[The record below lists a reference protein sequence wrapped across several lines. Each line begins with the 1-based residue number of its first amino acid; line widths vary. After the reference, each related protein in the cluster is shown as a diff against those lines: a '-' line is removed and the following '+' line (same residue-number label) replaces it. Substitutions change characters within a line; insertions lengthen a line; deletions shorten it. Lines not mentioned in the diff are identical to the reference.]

1 MWNNAFFMLYN
12 ITNQFLLTIKLKIMK
27 KLFSIFAGVLFASS
41 MMAADLLNIDFTAG
55 QGEWTIDNKDLGGLT
70 AVWVQDSQY
79 GMKATAYVDKANHA
93 TESWLVSPAIDL
105 SAATSATLAFS
116 HARRYGDLSQLSVQ
130 AKAGEGA
137 WTVLEVSVWP
147 DGTSWNFEDATADL
161 SAFAG
166 KANVQV
172 AFVYTSSAS
181 AAATWEI
188 KTVTITDGD
197 APVVP
202 VDDSDVTFL
211 PADFEGQGQAATLE
225 TPGGAVSA
233 TKNGVTVAT
242 DNGFGH
248 NLALRVYAGGHFS
261 ITSTTEQIGKI
272 KFQFYSTYDGG
283 MDEEVVV
290 NGMSFDVSSMA
301 KQARIEKIQIYFGEA
316 QKIELEPI
324 TVAEALDIAKAL
336 NPEKGKSA
344 TTAEKYAVKGYVVG
358 ISATKENTFYLADE
372 VDVRGDFQAYQ
383 CSSIDREVSEG
394 DLVIVTGKI
403 QHYYGEGDK
412 GEYHNYEIANGALV
426 HAEVDGVENI
436 TLGVEAKKVM
446 MEGVVYIVRDNKL
459 FNLQGVQIR

>member
-55 QGEWTIDNKDLGGLT
+55 QGDWTIDNKDLGGIEH
-70 AVWVQDSQY
+70 VWAQDSKY
-79 GMKATAYVDKANHA
+79 GMKASAYVDQANHA
-93 TESWLVSPAIDL
+93 TESWLVSPAVDL

-436 TLGVEAKKVM
+436 ALGVEAQKVM

>member
-1 MWNNAFFMLYN
+1 
-12 ITNQFLLTIKLKIMK
+12 MK

-55 QGEWTIDNKDLGGLT
+55 QGDWTIDNKDLGGIEF
-70 AVWVQDSQY
+70 VWAQDSKY
-79 GMKATAYVDKANHA
+79 GMKASAYVDNANHA
-93 TESWLVSPAIDL
+93 TESWLISPVVDL
-105 SAATSATLAFS
+105 SSATEANLMFS
-116 HARRYGDLSQLSVQ
+116 HARKHGDLSQLSVQ

-372 VDVRGDFQAYQ
+372 AGVYGEFQAYK
-383 CSSIDREVSEG
+383 CSSVDREVSEG
-394 DLVIVTGKI
+394 DIVIVTGKI
-403 QHYYGEGDK
+403 QHYFGESDK
-412 GEYHNYEIANGALV
+412 GEYHTYEISGGTLV

-436 TLGVEAKKVM
+436 TLGVEAQKVM

-459 FNLQGVQIR
+459 FNLQGVLIR

>member
-1 MWNNAFFMLYN
+1 ML
-12 ITNQFLLTIKLKIMK
+12 F
-27 KLFSIFAGVLFASS
+27 
-41 MMAADLLNIDFTAG
+41 
-55 QGEWTIDNKDLGGLT
+55 
-70 AVWVQDSQY
+70 
-79 GMKATAYVDKANHA
+79 
-93 TESWLVSPAIDL
+93 
-105 SAATSATLAFS
+105 
-116 HARRYGDLSQLSVQ
+116 
-130 AKAGEGA
+130 
-137 WTVLEVSVWP
+137 
-147 DGTSWNFEDATADL
+147 
-161 SAFAG
+161 
-166 KANVQV
+166 
-172 AFVYTSSAS
+172 
-181 AAATWEI
+181 
-188 KTVTITDGD
+188 
-197 APVVP
+197 
-202 VDDSDVTFL
+202 
-211 PADFEGQGQAATLE
+211 
-225 TPGGAVSA
+225 
-233 TKNGVTVAT
+233 

-436 TLGVEAKKVM
+436 ALGVEAQKVM

>member
-1 MWNNAFFMLYN
+1 
-12 ITNQFLLTIKLKIMK
+12 MK

-55 QGEWTIDNKDLGGLT
+55 QGDWTIDNKDLGGIEH
-70 AVWVQDSQY
+70 VWAQDSKY
-79 GMKATAYVDKANHA
+79 GMKASAYVDQANHA
-93 TESWLVSPAIDL
+93 TESWLVSPAVDL

-436 TLGVEAKKVM
+436 TLGVEAQKVM

>member
-1 MWNNAFFMLYN
+1 
-12 ITNQFLLTIKLKIMK
+12 MK

-55 QGEWTIDNKDLGGLT
+55 QGDWTIDNKDLGGIEF
-70 AVWVQDSQY
+70 VWAQDSKY
-79 GMKATAYVDKANHA
+79 GMKASAYVDQANHA

-116 HARRYGDLSQLSVQ
+116 HARRHGDLSQLSVQ

-172 AFVYTSSAS
+172 AFVYTSSAT
-181 AAATWEI
+181 AGATWEI

-324 TVAEALDIAKAL
+324 TVAEALTIAQAL

-403 QHYYGEGDK
+403 QHYYGESDK

-436 TLGVEAKKVM
+436 TLGVEAQKVM

>member
-55 QGEWTIDNKDLGGLT
+55 QGDWTIDNKDLGGIEH
-70 AVWVQDSQY
+70 VWAQDSKY
-79 GMKATAYVDKANHA
+79 GMKASAYVDNANHA
-93 TESWLVSPAIDL
+93 TESWLISPVVDL
-105 SAATSATLAFS
+105 SSATEANLMFS

-147 DGTSWNFEDATADL
+147 DGSSWNFEDATADL

-436 TLGVEAKKVM
+436 TLGVEAQKVM

>member
-55 QGEWTIDNKDLGGLT
+55 QGDWTIDNKDLGGIEH
-70 AVWVQDSQY
+70 VWAQDSKY
-79 GMKATAYVDKANHA
+79 GMKASAYVDQANHA
-93 TESWLVSPAIDL
+93 TESWLVSPAVDL

-225 TPGGAVSA
+225 TPGGAVS
-233 TKNGVTVAT
+233 T

-436 TLGVEAKKVM
+436 TLGVEAQKVM

>member
-55 QGEWTIDNKDLGGLT
+55 QGDWTIDNKDLGGIEH
-70 AVWVQDSQY
+70 VWAQDSKY
-79 GMKATAYVDKANHA
+79 GMKASAYVDQANHA
-93 TESWLVSPAIDL
+93 TESWLVSPAVDL

-147 DGTSWNFEDATADL
+147 DGSSWNFEDATADL

-336 NPEKGKSA
+336 NPEKGNSA

-412 GEYHNYEIANGALV
+412 GEYHNHEIANGALV

-436 TLGVEAKKVM
+436 TLGVEAQKVM

>member
-1 MWNNAFFMLYN
+1 
-12 ITNQFLLTIKLKIMK
+12 MK

-55 QGEWTIDNKDLGGLT
+55 QGDWTIDNKDLGGIEH
-70 AVWVQDSQY
+70 VWAQDSKY
-79 GMKATAYVDKANHA
+79 GMKASAYVDQANHA
-93 TESWLVSPAIDL
+93 TESWLVSPAVDL

-147 DGTSWNFEDATADL
+147 DGSSWNFEDATADL

-436 TLGVEAKKVM
+436 TLGVEAQKVM

>member
-55 QGEWTIDNKDLGGLT
+55 QGDWTIDNKDLGGIEH
-70 AVWVQDSQY
+70 VWAQDSKY
-79 GMKATAYVDKANHA
+79 GMKASAYVDQANHA
-93 TESWLVSPAIDL
+93 TESWLVSPAVDL

-412 GEYHNYEIANGALV
+412 GEYHNYEIANGTLV

>member
-1 MWNNAFFMLYN
+1 
-12 ITNQFLLTIKLKIMK
+12 MK

-55 QGEWTIDNKDLGGLT
+55 QGDWTIDNKDLGGIEH
-70 AVWVQDSQY
+70 VWAQDSKY
-79 GMKATAYVDKANHA
+79 GMKASAYVDQANHA
-93 TESWLVSPAIDL
+93 TESWLVSPAVDL

-412 GEYHNYEIANGALV
+412 GEYHNYEIANGTLV

-436 TLGVEAKKVM
+436 TLGVEAQKVM

>member
-55 QGEWTIDNKDLGGLT
+55 QGDWTIDNKDLGGIEH
-70 AVWVQDSQY
+70 VWAQDSKY
-79 GMKATAYVDKANHA
+79 GMKASAYVDQANHA
-93 TESWLVSPAIDL
+93 TESWLVSPAVDL
-105 SAATSATLAFS
+105 SSATEANLMFS
-116 HARRYGDLSQLSVQ
+116 HARKYGDLSQLSVQ

-412 GEYHNYEIANGALV
+412 GEYHNYEIANGTLV

-436 TLGVEAKKVM
+436 TLGVEAQTVM

>member
-1 MWNNAFFMLYN
+1 
-12 ITNQFLLTIKLKIMK
+12 MK

-55 QGEWTIDNKDLGGLT
+55 QGDWTIDNKDLGGIEH
-70 AVWVQDSQY
+70 VWAQDSKY
-79 GMKATAYVDKANHA
+79 GMKASAYVDQANHA
-93 TESWLVSPAIDL
+93 TESWLVSPAVDL

-436 TLGVEAKKVM
+436 ALGVEAQKVM